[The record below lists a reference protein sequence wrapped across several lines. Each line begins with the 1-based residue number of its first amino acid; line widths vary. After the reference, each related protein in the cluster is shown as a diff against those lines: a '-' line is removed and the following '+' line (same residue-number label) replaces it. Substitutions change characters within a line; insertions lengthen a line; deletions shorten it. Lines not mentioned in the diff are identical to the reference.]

1 MIDYHVDRPGV
12 EVSRGMKLTGTNC
25 SIGLINLKPM
35 RGDEYV
41 AAKTFCRRL
50 TPEKQNRTLDGLC
63 CCFDRLG

>member
-1 MIDYHVDRPGV
+1 
-12 EVSRGMKLTGTNC
+12 
-25 SIGLINLKPM
+25 LINLKPM